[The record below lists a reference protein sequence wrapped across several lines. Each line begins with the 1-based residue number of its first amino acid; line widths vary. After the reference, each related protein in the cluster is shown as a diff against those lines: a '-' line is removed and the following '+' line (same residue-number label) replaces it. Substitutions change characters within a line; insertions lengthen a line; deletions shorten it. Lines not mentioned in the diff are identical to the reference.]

1 MPSWKVIGKAAG
13 NLLLTARLDACL
25 AFDQGG
31 IDAVSH

>member
-1 MPSWKVIGKAAG
+1 MPSSKVIGKAAG
-13 NLLLTARLDACL
+13 NPLLTARLDAWL